1 MMKKTIRMLEGVLEM
16 KRRSLMPLFGMLLLA
31 ALLLALSPAA
41 FAEGRHNGCPMS
53 CQQPGRDDNGRRQP
67 PQDRN
72 NCPGAADDENRPAP
86 AGKNRPGERFYSQ
99 AFGQEM
105 TPDEFMLALDA
116 WLAGQMTG
124 KAEAAAAVMSE
135 APGTPEEA
143 EPTEDA
149 AIPEEAEPPEDAGYD
164 FYLGSWETLESWLT
178 GLVTELRER
187 EGQELGPVTLHNP
200 WTETDSLDEAKRIS
214 GVPFDAPAADALP
227 QGMEL
232 LYYRAMA
239 RTLEADYSDGE
250 EQLMIRASADM
261 EGFPLAG
268 DYNSYTHSWQMEFDG
283 LTVDCLGDGERANVA
298 VFRVGELGYAVSTAP
313 GREGEG
319 LDAEALRTLLTG
331 MRLLPSFAL
340 PEDTDS
346 GEEGSEIV
354 ILFTGNVHSAVDA
367 GFGYVGLYALRD
379 TLEAKGCATVLADC
393 GNALQGAPLGTVSR
407 GEAIVDLM
415 NALRYDVA
423 LIGQDELDL
432 GEAQLDKLAA
442 AADFPFLGRG
452 EEYTMV
458 EAAGKKLAFIGAAE
472 AKNDWQ
478 RVQSAAD
485 SARKAGADY
494 VFVLSSSADCEA
506 LASRT
511 TGIDA
516 FLDGQSR
523 GSGQRVLKNSDGQ
536 PVPCVACGEKLSFVG
551 CIRIAAEGG
560 APEPGGWSWTN
571 GDMSAPAL
579 LGIEN
584 EISEMVSASLDRLN
598 RELGANAA

>member
-1 MMKKTIRMLEGVLEM
+1 M
-16 KRRSLMPLFGMLLLA
+16 KRRSLMHLFGMLLLA

-41 FAEGRHNGCPMS
+41 YAEGRHNDCPCPMS
-53 CQQPGRDDNGRRQP
+53 FQRPGQDSNGRHQP
-67 PQDRN
+67 PQDGN
-72 NCPGAADDENRPAP
+72 NRPGASDDENRPAP
-86 AGKNRPGERFYSQ
+86 SAGRSRPGERFYSQ
-99 AFGQEM
+99 AFGREM

-116 WLAGQMTG
+116 WLAGQMAG
-124 KAEAAAAVMSE
+124 QAEESGAAVSE
-135 APGTPEEA
+135 ADVTPEDGVTQAEPPEDAAIPAEA
-143 EPTEDA
+143 EPTEA
-149 AIPEEAEPPEDAGYD
+149 AGYD

-187 EGQELGPVTLHNP
+187 ETQELEPVTLPNP
-200 WTETDSLDEAKRIS
+200 WTETDSLDEATRIS
-214 GVPFDAPAADALP
+214 GIPFAAPAADALP

-268 DYNSYTHSWQMEFDG
+268 DYNSYTHAWQMEFDG

-298 VFRVGELGYAVSTAP
+298 VFRAGELGYAVDTAP

-346 GEEGSEIV
+346 GEEGSEIA

-379 TLEAKGCATVLADC
+379 TLEAKGCATVLVDC
-393 GNALQGAPLGTVSR
+393 GNALQGALLGTVSR

-458 EAAGKKLAFIGAAE
+458 EAAGQKLAFIGAAE
-472 AKNDWQ
+472 AESDWQ

-506 LASRT
+506 LASHT
-511 TGIDA
+511 AGIDA
-516 FLDGQSR
+516 FLDGQSQ

-571 GDMSAPAL
+571 GDMSAPDL

-584 EISEMVSASLDRLN
+584 EISEMVSAALDRLD